1 MKKLLLID
9 DDANFVSILAE
20 FLRLEAFEVI
30 EADGGLVGLKLAKER
45 LPDAIVCD
53 IDMPQMNGY
62 QVLRQLRANSATKNI
77 PFIFLTARSDPH
89 SQLFAF
95 DLGADNFLVKP
106 ITIPQLL
113 RAIAFQLGDL
123 APVISH

>member
-9 DDANFVSILAE
+9 DDSTFLNILAE
-20 FLRLEAFEVI
+20 FLRLEAFEII
-30 EADGGLVGLKLAKER
+30 EANNGSLGWQLAKER
-45 LPDAIVCD
+45 LPDAIICD

-62 QVLRQLRANSATKNI
+62 QVLRQLRTHLATKNI
-77 PFIFLTARSDPH
+77 PFIFLTAKNDPH

-95 DLGADNFLVKP
+95 ELGADNYLVKP
-106 ITIPQLL
+106 VTISRIL